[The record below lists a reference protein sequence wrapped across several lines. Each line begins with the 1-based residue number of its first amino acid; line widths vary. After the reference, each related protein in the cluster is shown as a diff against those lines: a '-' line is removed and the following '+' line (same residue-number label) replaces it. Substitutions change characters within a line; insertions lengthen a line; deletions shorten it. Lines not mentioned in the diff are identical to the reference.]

1 MVQVPDSLNLKT
13 QYGHKI
19 KDLAGLREAIGPRPR
34 KKSVIMCHGTFDIVH
49 PGHLRH
55 LMYAKEKAD
64 LLIASVT
71 ADEHIMKANHR
82 PYVPQELRAANLAAL
97 EMVDFVIVD
106 PNPTPIEQMRVLQP
120 DFFAKGYEYFAN
132 GVPPKTQEEL
142 DTLAE
147 YGGEMVFTPGDIVY
161 SSSAL
166 IEASPPNL
174 GIEKLLALMDSE
186 GIGFDDL
193 RTTLDSLT
201 GLKVHVV
208 GDTIVDTY
216 SYCSV
221 LGATAKSPTFSVKH
235 DFSERFAGGA
245 AVVARHMKTAGAD
258 VTFTTVLG
266 NDELRQFVVDD
277 LEKAGVRVNAYVDP
291 TRPTTHKE
299 RFIADG
305 YKMLQV
311 DRVDNRSV
319 GPRAMEALIRSIRE
333 TDSDLVIFSDFRHGI
348 FNRQTIGELKAAIP
362 EGTLKAADSQ
372 VSNRWGNILDFTG
385 FDLITPNE
393 REARFALGDQDSVV
407 RPLASELYRRAECHY
422 LILKLGER
430 GTISYR
436 SPGPQPREFFTIDT
450 FVEHLEDPIGA
461 GDALLSYASMAVART
476 NNIVIAS
483 ILGAIG
489 AAVVCERQGN
499 TPVSPREVDE
509 KIAALERRAAFSHA

>member
-1 MVQVPDSLNLKT
+1 MVLVPDTLKLHT

-19 KDLAGLREAIGPRPR
+19 KTLDELCDAIGPRPR
-34 KKSVIMCHGTFDIVH
+34 KKRVIMCHGTFDIVH

-64 LLIASVT
+64 LLIASLT

-97 EMVDFVIVD
+97 EMVDFVIID
-106 PNPTPIEQMRVLQP
+106 PNATPIEHMKVLQP
-120 DFFAKGYEYFAN
+120 DFFAKGYEYSAN
-132 GVPPKTQEEL
+132 GIPPKTQEEL
-142 DTLAE
+142 DTLAG

-161 SSSAL
+161 SSSAI
-166 IEASPPNL
+166 IEASPPNI

-193 RTTLDSLT
+193 RRTLHGLV

-216 SYCSV
+216 SYCSL

-235 DFSERFAGGA
+235 DFSERYAGGA
-245 AVVARHMKTAGAD
+245 AVVAKHMKTAGAD
-258 VTFTTVLG
+258 VTFTTILG
-266 NDELRQFVVDD
+266 DDDLRQFVIDD
-277 LEKAGVRVNAYVDP
+277 LQKAGVNVNAYTDS

-299 RFIADG
+299 RFLTDG

-311 DRVDNRSV
+311 DRVDNRSI
-319 GPRAMEALIRSIRE
+319 GSRATDALTKSIRE
-333 TDSDLVIFSDFRHGI
+333 TSSDLVIFSDFRHGI
-348 FNRQTIGELKAAIP
+348 FNRQTIGTLKAAIP
-362 EGTLKAADSQ
+362 PGTLKAADSQ

-407 RPLASELYRRAECHY
+407 RPLASELFREAECRY

-430 GTISYR
+430 GLIAYR
-436 SPGPQPREFFTIDT
+436 SPGPQPREFFTVDT

-461 GDALLSYASMAVART
+461 GDALLSYASMALART
-476 NNIVIAS
+476 NDIVTAS
-483 ILGAIG
+483 ILGTLG

-499 TPVSPREVDE
+499 TPVTPREVDE
-509 KIAALERRAAFSHA
+509 KIAAIERRAAFTHS